1 MLPFGNWTGAQRCRV
16 VAPWKCQLSF
26 VNVKPDTQRASQV
39 DDDHGRVPLATLANT
54 LVHADPVVD
63 VEASLGGKCTGIT
76 GAEHP

>member
-1 MLPFGNWTGAQRCRV
+1 M
-16 VAPWKCQLSF
+16 
-26 VNVKPDTQRASQV
+26 NVKPDTQRASQV